1 MATWRKVLVSG
12 SSAHVSTLEVGTAGT
27 IAGTI
32 TNRSKVSDSHL
43 SGSFTGSFVGDGS
56 QLDGVTTVFP
66 STAELGGLDA
76 TKFYVNDGS
85 NKFVSG
91 SQLATYVF
99 GEANQGGDATIA
111 DTGAV
116 TIGTDKVTA
125 AMVNS
130 DVAGTGLQQHTDG
143 SLRIASAAAGDGL
156 TGGGGSALAVDIDGL
171 SAETLGTGDTIAFN
185 DDDDNGIHKVTV
197 DNLIT
202 KTPALLTE
210 EVAAVADDFVIFLD
224 GSGTGDAK
232 KEKFAD
238 LIGNVA
244 STGLDASNGTLA
256 VDVSDFMSNGTDNRI
271 LTATG
276 TDAFQ
281 GEANLTFDGANLT
294 LAGAMTASGDIS
306 GSAEATMSMGTYI
319 GDGSQLTG
327 VQQDIDSLDAFTGV
341 PHATDDEFLIS
352 DAGTEKRA
360 TMTMLANGAFALV
373 SGDATIAAGGALTI
387 EAGAVE
393 DGMLADG
400 VATGLAGTGMTATS
414 GVLNVIGGTGIT
426 ANADDIAIAATHT
439 TITSILNDSLKVGR
453 ADGNDSIDFGTDD
466 QILFDVDNTERLR
479 VDAAGVDVTGALTVS
494 SNATISGDLTV
505 NGTTTTITS
514 TNTAIADR
522 FIMIA
527 SGSAASNTDG
537 GIVVQEGA
545 NEGTGSALYHDT
557 GDNRW
562 AVAKSVIAKATAVT
576 ALEHVVT
583 VKQLGDND
591 APVDGDKEYGAGEMA
606 INSNGTIWIY
616 S

>member
-1 MATWRKVLVSG
+1 MIASNFVLPSGEGKVQYDAYNYAEFELKRTKFHLGDGGGGGEVLRIAADGVSG
-12 SSAHVSTLEVGTAGT
+12 VVIGGQATATDPTVTGLTVIGDISSSGYLEADSYISTDSHITASGNISASGGFIGNTLTLDGLSTQGSETTAVMINGSDVVGTRDLGSNAFTSTTIGTTTNALTAGAGILAAGT
-27 IAGTI
+27 FNGAAARTFSI
-32 TNRSKVSDSHL
+32 DSA
-43 SGSFTGSFVGDGS
+43 SFAPFFSASMNDFTTTGTGSFGGDVS
-56 QLDGVTTVFP
+56 ASGVIR
-66 STAELGGLDA
+66 GIGLDINGTGTFGDTTIDDDSSINRDLTVGRDLLVSDDIIHNGDTD
-76 TKFYVNDGS
+76 TKI
-85 NKFVSG
+85 
-91 SQLATYVF
+91 AF
-99 GEANQGGDATIA
+99 GA
-111 DTGAV
+111 DSITMTAGNIEMVKLVEGVADAV
-116 TIGTDKVTA
+116 TINEGGVDVNVRIESVNKTAMLFIDAANDKMSIGGNLTTA
-125 AMVNS
+125 PPSTLTVHGDISSSGMIFLTETGSAVQGNVPS
-130 DVAGTGLQQHTDG
+130 GIGALFVSSSGHIVFQSGSTTTVLGAG
-143 SLRIASAAAGDGL
+143 
-156 TGGGGSALAVDIDGL
+156 GGGGS
-171 SAETLGTGDTIAFN
+171 
-185 DDDDNGIHKVTV
+185 
-197 DNLIT
+197 
-202 KTPALLTE
+202 
-210 EVAAVADDFVIFLD
+210 
-224 GSGTGDAK
+224 
-232 KEKFAD
+232 
-238 LIGNVA
+238 
-244 STGLDASNGTLA
+244 
-256 VDVSDFMSNGTDNRI
+256 
-271 LTATG
+271 
-276 TDAFQ
+276 
-281 GEANLTFDGANLT
+281 
-294 LAGAMTASGDIS
+294 GDI
-306 GSAEATMSMGTYI
+306 
-319 GDGSQLTG
+319 TG
-327 VQQDIDSLDAFTGV
+327 VT
-341 PHATDDEFLIS
+341 
-352 DAGTEKRA
+352 
-360 TMTMLANGAFALV
+360 
-373 SGDATIAAGGALTI
+373 
-387 EAGAVE
+387 
-393 DGMLADG
+393 
-400 VATGLAGTGMTATS
+400 AGTGMTGGGDS
-414 GVLNVIGGTGIT
+414 GAVTLNVIGGTGIT